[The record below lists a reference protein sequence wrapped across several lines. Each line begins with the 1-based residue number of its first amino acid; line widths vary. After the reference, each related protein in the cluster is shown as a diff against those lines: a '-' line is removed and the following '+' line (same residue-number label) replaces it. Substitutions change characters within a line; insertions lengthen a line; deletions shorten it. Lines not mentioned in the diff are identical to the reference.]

1 MMAISAP
8 TVDIPVLHPL
18 LCALETEGIQRALP
32 KSENVIVAPVG
43 MTYYVSVWN

>member
-1 MMAISAP
+1 MMAISVPMASIRM
-8 TVDIPVLHPL
+8 VHPL